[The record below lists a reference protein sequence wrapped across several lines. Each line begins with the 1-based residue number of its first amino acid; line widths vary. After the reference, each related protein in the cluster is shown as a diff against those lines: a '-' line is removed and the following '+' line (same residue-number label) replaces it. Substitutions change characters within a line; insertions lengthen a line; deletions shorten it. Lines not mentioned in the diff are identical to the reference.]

1 MSERHLLL
9 LLKDMLESIRLIG
22 TYVDGMEIDAFLA
35 DRRTIDAVV
44 RNIEIIGEAGNMVPE
59 DFRLQH
65 PEIPWKRIRGMCNRI
80 VHEYFGIDR
89 EIVWNIVVND
99 LPEMGE
105 WLETVIEE
113 IDRE

>member
-9 LLKDMLESIRLIG
+9 LLKDMLESIRLIE
-22 TYVDGMEIDAFLA
+22 TYVNGMDFDAFLA

-65 PEIPWKRIRGMCNRI
+65 PEIPWKRIRGMRNRI

>member
-9 LLKDMLESIRLIG
+9 LLKDMLESIRLIE
-22 TYVDGMEIDAFLA
+22 TYVDGMVLDAFLA

-65 PEIPWKRIRGMCNRI
+65 PEIPWKRIRGMRNRI